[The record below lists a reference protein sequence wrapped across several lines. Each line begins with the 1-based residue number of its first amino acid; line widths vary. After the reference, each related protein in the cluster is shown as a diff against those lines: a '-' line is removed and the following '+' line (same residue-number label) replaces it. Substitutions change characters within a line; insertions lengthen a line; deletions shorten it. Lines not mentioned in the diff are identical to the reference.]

1 MKRIIL
7 IIYFLSG
14 CTYNQTEN
22 KVDLNE
28 IDFSNNLSLEEFKIK
43 LEIYTSKSP
52 YPNIDN

>member
-43 LEIYTSKSP
+43 LDEYANNNP